1 MATAKNVSTENK
13 INIVTNTENS
23 VTVTQPSIQSVEIT
37 TGPQGKKGD
46 TGAQGIPGDSA
57 STGSLVATGSVSNNV
72 LTFTKG
78 DNSTFTLTV
87 DTGSTVAAAGND
99 QEIQFNNNSSFSG
112 DSKFKFVYDSSSLEQ
127 GNGVN
132 ASGSYSH
139 AEGWF
144 TTAAGQ
150 ASHAEG
156 RSNTVTGDYS
166 HAEGYNNNVTGL
178 YSHVAG
184 ESNILTGRGTYV
196 NGRYN
201 SGSSNWSTVVGR
213 ENILT
218 VDSDYSFVGGY
229 QSKISSSFYGF
240 AFGEGAFVYGNHGF
254 AIGQETSAS
263 FYGFAL
269 GSKTKASFAA
279 RAAGRETTANSR
291 YTHTEGVNTQGGGE
305 FQHLF
310 TSSLTE
316 PTTNWGDP
324 GSDINNGD
332 VWYNTSNNLLYA
344 YTGSG
349 TVSQGFVSQ
358 NDEAVTVPFF
368 ITSSGTLTTATFGSG
383 DVFPA
388 ASSSAVLAA
397 RFNYDQAYYSHAEG
411 SHNKTYGRASHAE
424 GYFNQAGGY
433 ASHVEGY
440 FTRTGKIN
448 EYGAAPQGESGSY
461 AHAEGWQT
469 QANGIASHAE
479 GFASRAR
486 GNYSH
491 AQGKVTIAE
500 GDYQHTMGHYNE
512 TNTTSL
518 VIIGNGTSS
527 GNKKNLIEFN
537 LDGIVIN
544 EPITGSTFNIEANTV
559 ISDSSTTELLRVTQT
574 GTGDAIR
581 IEDSVNPDSTPTV
594 ITNVGNVLIGTGS
607 GAPSNNKLYIKG
619 GDAGSLTPTSGNT
632 VVIESNTTNYLG
644 LYAPDASFSGIV
656 MGSPSDA
663 FGSFIRWSHDDGRL
677 RIGAAK
683 TNHSIEFSV
692 GNKSATSMQLTPDA
706 TSTSN
711 YNATLTVTGSIIT
724 DNIYVSSNISA
735 SGIIQSSGTETA
747 GTTRTL
753 FTTASM
759 VYSGSNVTQITQSFG
774 ATQQITNIIYSGSF
788 EDGNPLSISVTG
800 SDGISKLYTLTY
812 SASLVTQIIQS

>member
-1 MATAKNVSTENK
+1 MATAKNISTENK
-13 INIVTNTENS
+13 INIVTNTENN
-23 VTVTQPSIQSVEIT
+23 VTVTQPSIQTVEVL
-37 TGPQGKKGD
+37 TGPQGNKGD
-46 TGAQGIPGDSA
+46 AGPAGPTGSFDNVTGSFATTGSNTFIGNQTIIGNISSSGTVFGVTGSFSHLIGNSPIKVGDPVTFEQPITILSGILGIVSSSYAITA
-57 STGSLVATGSVSNNV
+57 SYALNSGGGGSTNTGSLLTTASSALNV
-72 LTFTKG
+72 ITFTKG
-78 DNSTFTLTV
+78 DGSTFPIIV
-87 DTGSTVAAAGND
+87 DTGSGGGGGSGYTTIEDEGTPLTQRTTINFVGAGVTATDNGSKTVVTINGGTGSLAAAGNN
-99 QEIQFNNNSSFSG
+99 QEIQYNNNSNLAGS
-112 DSKFKFVYDSSSLEQ
+112 SKFKFIYDSSSLEQ
-127 GNGVN
+127 GNGTD

-144 TTAAGQ
+144 TKAIGQ

-184 ESNILTGRGTYV
+184 ENNILTGRGTYV

-213 ENILT
+213 SNILT
-218 VDSDYSFVGGY
+218 IDSDYSFVGGY
-229 QSKISSSFYGF
+229 LSKVSSSFYGF
-240 AFGEGAFVYGNHGF
+240 AFGESAFVYGNHGF

-332 VWYNTSNNLLYA
+332 VWYNTSNSLLYA

-397 RFNYDQAYYSHAEG
+397 RYNYDQAYYSHAEG
-411 SHNKTYGRASHAE
+411 SNNKTYGRASHAE

-448 EYGAAPQGESGSY
+448 EYGAVAQGGSGSY

-479 GFASRAR
+479 GFSAKSR

-527 GNKKNLIEFN
+527 GNRKNLVEFN
-537 LDGIVIN
+537 LNGVLIN
-544 EPITGSTFNIEANTV
+544 QPITA
-559 ISDSSTTELLRVTQT
+559 
-574 GTGDAIR
+574 
-581 IEDSVNPDSTPTV
+581 
-594 ITNVGNVLIGTGS
+594 
-607 GAPSNNKLYIKG
+607 SNN
-619 GDAGSLTPTSGNT
+619 
-632 VVIESNTTNYLG
+632 
-644 LYAPDASFSGIV
+644 
-656 MGSPSDA
+656 
-663 FGSFIRWSHDDGRL
+663 
-677 RIGAAK
+677 
-683 TNHSIEFSV
+683 
-692 GNKSATSMQLTPDA
+692 
-706 TSTSN
+706 
-711 YNATLTVTGSIIT
+711 
-724 DNIYVSSNISA
+724 IS
-735 SGIIQSSGTETA
+735 SSGTIFANDLILDYDNLPTIDPA
-747 GTTRTL
+747 VKGQ
-753 FTTASM
+753 
-759 VYSGSNVTQITQSFG
+759 VYRNGSNQ
-774 ATQQITNIIYSGSF
+774 
-788 EDGNPLSISVTG
+788 LLISAG
-800 SDGISKLYTLTY
+800 
-812 SASLVTQIIQS
+812 

>member
-1 MATAKNVSTENK
+1 MATAKNISTENK
-13 INIVTNTENS
+13 INIVTNTENN
-23 VTVTQPSIQSVEIT
+23 VTVTQPTIQTVEIT

-46 TGAQGIPGDSA
+46 IGPIGPTGPS
-57 STGSLVATGSVSNNV
+57 SSV
-72 LTFTKG
+72 
-78 DNSTFTLTV
+78 
-87 DTGSTVAAAGND
+87 AGND
-99 QEIQFNNNSSFSG
+99 QEIQYNSNDNLAAS
-112 DSKFKFVYDSSSLEQ
+112 SKFKFIYDSSSLEQ

-144 TTAAGQ
+144 TTAIGQ

-156 RSNTVTGDYS
+156 RSNIVIGDYS

-184 ESNILTGRGTYV
+184 ENNILTGRGTYV

-213 ENILT
+213 SNILT
-218 VDSDYSFVGGY
+218 IDSDYSFVGGY
-229 QSKISSSFYGF
+229 LSKVSSSFYGF
-240 AFGEGAFVYGNHGF
+240 AFGESAFVYGNHGF

-332 VWYNTSNNLLYA
+332 VWYNTSNSLLYA

-358 NDEAVTVPFF
+358 NDEAITVPFF

-397 RFNYDQAYYSHAEG
+397 RYNYDQAYYSHAEG
-411 SHNKTYGRASHAE
+411 SNNKTYGRASHAE

-448 EYGAAPQGESGSY
+448 EYGAVAQGGSGSY

-479 GFASRAR
+479 GFSAKSR

-527 GNKKNLIEFN
+527 NNRKNLVEFN
-537 LDGIVIN
+537 LGGVLIN
-544 EPITGSTFNIEANTV
+544 QPITA
-559 ISDSSTTELLRVTQT
+559 
-574 GTGDAIR
+574 
-581 IEDSVNPDSTPTV
+581 
-594 ITNVGNVLIGTGS
+594 
-607 GAPSNNKLYIKG
+607 
-619 GDAGSLTPTSGNT
+619 
-632 VVIESNTTNYLG
+632 
-644 LYAPDASFSGIV
+644 
-656 MGSPSDA
+656 
-663 FGSFIRWSHDDGRL
+663 
-677 RIGAAK
+677 
-683 TNHSIEFSV
+683 
-692 GNKSATSMQLTPDA
+692 
-706 TSTSN
+706 
-711 YNATLTVTGSIIT
+711 
-724 DNIYVSSNISA
+724 SSNIS
-735 SGIIQSSGTETA
+735 SSGTVFGITGSFSHLVGNSPITVGDPVTFEQPITA
-747 GTTRTL
+747 SAGIQIEGTSRTL
-753 FTTASM
+753 FTTASI

-800 SDGISKLYTLTY
+800 SDGINKLYTLTY

>member
-13 INIVTNTENS
+13 INIVTNTENN
-23 VTVTQPSIQSVEIT
+23 VTVTQPSIQAVEIT

-46 TGAQGIPGDSA
+46 TGPIGP
-57 STGSLVATGSVSNNV
+57 TGPSSSV
-72 LTFTKG
+72 
-78 DNSTFTLTV
+78 
-87 DTGSTVAAAGND
+87 AGND
-99 QEIQFNNNSSFSG
+99 QEIQYNSNDNLAAS
-112 DSKFKFVYDSSSLEQ
+112 SKFKFVYTSQSLEQ

-139 AEGWF
+139 AQGWF
-144 TTAAGQ
+144 TTAIGQ

-156 RSNTVTGDYS
+156 RSNVVIGDYS
-166 HAEGYNNNVTGL
+166 HAEGHNNTVSGI
-178 YSHVAG
+178 YSHIAG
-184 ESNILTGRGTYV
+184 ESNLLTGRATYV

-201 SGSSNWSTVVGR
+201 TGSSNWSTVVGR

-229 QSKISSSFYGF
+229 QSKVSSSFYGF
-240 AFGEGAFVYGNHGF
+240 AFGESAFVYGNHGF

-279 RAAGRETTANSR
+279 RAAGRETIANSR
-291 YTHTEGVNTQGGGE
+291 YTHAEGVNTRGGGE
-305 FQHLF
+305 FQYLF

-324 GSDINNGD
+324 GNDINNGD

-358 NDEAVTVPFF
+358 NDEAITVPFF
-368 ITSSGTLTTATFGSG
+368 ITSSGTLTTATFGNG

-388 ASSSAVLAA
+388 ASSSAVLSA
-397 RFNYDQAYYSHAEG
+397 RYNYDQAYYSHAEG
-411 SHNKTYGRASHAE
+411 SNNKTYGRASHAE

-448 EYGAAPQGESGSY
+448 EYGAVAQGGSGSY
-461 AHAEGWQT
+461 SHAEGWQT

-486 GNYSH
+486 GSYSH
-491 AQGKVTIAE
+491 AQGKFTIAE

-512 TNTTSL
+512 TNTSSL

-527 GNKKNLIEFN
+527 NNKKNLVEFN
-537 LDGIVIN
+537 LGGVLIN
-544 EPITGSTFNIEANTV
+544 QPITA
-559 ISDSSTTELLRVTQT
+559 
-574 GTGDAIR
+574 
-581 IEDSVNPDSTPTV
+581 
-594 ITNVGNVLIGTGS
+594 
-607 GAPSNNKLYIKG
+607 
-619 GDAGSLTPTSGNT
+619 
-632 VVIESNTTNYLG
+632 
-644 LYAPDASFSGIV
+644 
-656 MGSPSDA
+656 
-663 FGSFIRWSHDDGRL
+663 
-677 RIGAAK
+677 
-683 TNHSIEFSV
+683 
-692 GNKSATSMQLTPDA
+692 
-706 TSTSN
+706 
-711 YNATLTVTGSIIT
+711 
-724 DNIYVSSNISA
+724 SSNISA

-747 GTTRTL
+747 GTTRIL

-759 VYSGSNVTQITQSFG
+759 VYSGSNVTQVTQSFG
-774 ATQQITNIIYSGSF
+774 STQQITNIIYSGSF

-800 SDGISKLYTLTY
+800 SDGVNKLYTLTY